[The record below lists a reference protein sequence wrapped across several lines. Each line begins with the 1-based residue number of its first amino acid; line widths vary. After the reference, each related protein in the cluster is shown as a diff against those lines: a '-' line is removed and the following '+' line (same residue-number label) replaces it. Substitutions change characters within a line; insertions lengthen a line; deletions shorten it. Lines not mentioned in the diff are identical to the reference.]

1 VTVFDWFDF
10 AWPWIGLGFAAILLV
25 LLFGTNLLRS
35 DAGTPRWRDV
45 RWLSFLAVATYM
57 VHNVEEY
64 GIAANGVVHAFPDSL
79 CTVLG
84 QPPYPDCAIP
94 PEFYLFVNLP
104 LIWVAAP
111 LAAILAGSR
120 LVGLTLWGVI
130 AINALV
136 HIVPAIVLREYDPGL
151 VSAVILFLP
160 LSVWTLHTATGRA
173 GPFRRAAILPLLLS
187 GALMHAVLAGSALL
201 FLRGLIPSAVLLALQ
216 PVGIALGY
224 GLVLLVQRRM
234 TRR

>member
-1 VTVFDWFDF
+1 
-10 AWPWIGLGFAAILLV
+10 
-25 LLFGTNLLRS
+25 
-35 DAGTPRWRDV
+35 
-45 RWLSFLAVATYM
+45 M

-64 GIAANGVVHAFPDSL
+64 GVAANGVPHAFPDSL

-84 QPPYPDCAIP
+84 QPPYPECALP
-94 PEFYLFVNLP
+94 TEFYLYVNLP

-111 LAAILAGSR
+111 LAAVLAGRR

-136 HIVPAIVLREYDPGL
+136 HIVPAIALREYDPGL
-151 VSAVILFLP
+151 VTAVVLFLP
-160 LSVWTLHTATGRA
+160 LSIWTLLTATRRTE
-173 GPFRRAAILPLLLS
+173 PFRRIAIVPLLVS

-201 FLRGLIPSAVLLALQ
+201 FLHGVIAAPVLLALQ
-216 PVGIALGY
+216 PAGIALGY
-224 GLVLLVQRRM
+224 GLVLLTQGRM

>member
-1 VTVFDWFDF
+1 MFSWFDL
-10 AWPWIGLGFAAILLV
+10 AWPWIGLGFAAVLLV

-35 DAGTPRWRDV
+35 DIARPRRHDV
-45 RWLSFLAVATYM
+45 RWLSFLSVATYL

-84 QPPYPDCAIP
+84 QPPYPECALP
-94 PEFYLFVNLP
+94 TEFFLFVNLP

-111 LAAILAGSR
+111 LAAVLAGRR

-136 HIVPAIVLREYDPGL
+136 HIAPAIALREYDPGL
-151 VSAVILFLP
+151 LTAVLLFVP
-160 LSVWTLHTATGRA
+160 LSVWSLAAATGRA
-173 GPFRRAAILPLLLS
+173 GPFRRIAILPLLVS

-201 FLRGLIPSAVLLALQ
+201 FLRGVIPAPLLLALQ
-216 PVGIALGY
+216 PAGIALGY
-224 GLVLLVQRRM
+224 GLVLLVQRRV
-234 TRR
+234 TRA